1 MPEFPHPI
9 LRRKSSVESDS
20 ADNTSEI
27 SSTSENS
34 SISERSVSERCLMK
48 RVSFSE
54 KTATFN
60 MMSEEEYDRK
70 SVPISRLYYKD
81 YCELRMMRM
90 QMNPDAYNFEC

>member
-1 MPEFPHPI
+1 MPEYPHPI

-20 ADNTSEI
+20 SDNASETS
-27 SSTSENS
+27 SVASE
-34 SISERSVSERCLMK
+34 K
-48 RVSFSE
+48 RVSFCE
-54 KTATFN
+54 TPDTFP

-90 QMNPDAYNFEC
+90 QMTPGAYIFEC

>member
-9 LRRKSSVESDS
+9 LRRKSSDE
-20 ADNTSEI
+20 
-27 SSTSENS
+27 
-34 SISERSVSERCLMK
+34 SVSSETPSEAPSETCSVHEKCLMK

-54 KTATFN
+54 TSSTFA

-90 QMNPDAYNFEC
+90 QMNPSSYNFEC

>member
-20 ADNTSEI
+20 SDNTSET
-27 SSTSENS
+27 SSVSERS
-34 SISERSVSERCLMK
+34 VSERSVSERCLMK

-90 QMNPDAYNFEC
+90 QMTPDAYNFEC

>member
-1 MPEFPHPI
+1 
-9 LRRKSSVESDS
+9 
-20 ADNTSEI
+20 
-27 SSTSENS
+27 
-34 SISERSVSERCLMK
+34 MK